1 MTPEPLKCFRP
12 LVKRTDR
19 LRVRSIKHPPPVAP
33 HVDQAHLK
41 QHPQVLRYRRL
52 LQPQQIHNLPY
63 RPLLQRQIAQD
74 RPPPRLRHGIKR
86 IRSCRRPCHELNNT
100 FPYGNMSSTIFSPL
114 SSATTAQA
122 DRLHIL
128 VSPRG
133 EGSNRSSLLRVRLAR
148 PNTNRCMITPA
159 RGR

>member
-1 MTPEPLKCFRP
+1 MTPEPLKRFRP

-33 HVDQAHLK
+33 HVDQAHLE

-100 FPYGNMSSTIFSPL
+100 FPYGNMSSTIFPPYPVPL
-114 SSATTAQA
+114 PPRRTASTSWFHPGEKA
-122 DRLHIL
+122 PTGRLF
-128 VSPRG
+128 S
-133 EGSNRSSLLRVRLAR
+133 EFGSLAQ
-148 PNTNRCMITPA
+148 IQI
-159 RGR
+159 GV